1 MRRKTLSV
9 MALSLMVMGG
19 MAMNSSATFAQEP
32 EAKSGPLTFTVFM
45 LVKSTPAWLKL
56 APKERFAFLESDIT
70 PILAA
75 HPEVKLK
82 FYDSEAYNS
91 TITDVMVWE
100 TDDLRRYQS
109 VVENLRESDFWDTYF
124 EVREILP
131 SLQNAYAM
139 HYDVVPYG
147 SGN

>member
-1 MRRKTLSV
+1 
-9 MALSLMVMGG
+9 
-19 MAMNSSATFAQEP
+19 MNSSSAFAQEP
-32 EAKSGPLTFTVFM
+32 EAQREPLTFTVFM

-56 APKERFAFLESDIT
+56 PPKERFAFLESDIA

-100 TDDLRRYQS
+100 TKDLRRYQS

-139 HYDVVPYG
+139 HYDVEPY
-147 SGN
+147 SGAN